1 MTVLSGPAVERPR
14 WPAWY
19 APAGFVVALL
29 VVALFAGLAAAL
41 IGVDSDDTP
50 PAFTLSVT
58 LVQDLVLVATAIGFA
73 AMVAR
78 PRPAHFGLRPTAL
91 KPAIAWTV
99 AAAVSFYAFAAAYAV
114 VVSPDGEQ
122 SVVEDLGANS
132 GTPLLIA
139 TVLLVVGV
147 APFAEEF
154 FFRAFF
160 YGALRSRFAVPV
172 AAILNG
178 LLFGAIH
185 YTGPDTLSILPPLA
199 VLGVLFCLLYEK
211 TGSLY
216 PVIAFHAFNNAI
228 ALAVQVEGGWP
239 VPLVVGAIS
248 IAACLALAREHDELP
263 LPYSDTMSIPHP
275 DSVSTLTKAEGE

>member
-1 MTVLSGPAVERPR
+1 MIALSGPAIDRPR

-29 VVALFAGLAAAL
+29 AVALFAGLAAAV
-41 IGVDSDDTP
+41 IGVDGDDTP

-58 LVQDLVLVATAIGFA
+58 LVQDLVLVGTAIGFA

-78 PRPAHFGLRPTAL
+78 PRPAHFGLRAIAL
-91 KPAIAWTV
+91 KPAVAWTI
-99 AAAVSFYAFAAAYAV
+99 AAAVSFYVFAATYSVAL
-114 VVSPDGEQ
+114 SPDGEQ

-139 TVLLVVGV
+139 TAVLVVGV
-147 APFAEEF
+147 APIAEEF

-172 AAILNG
+172 AATLNG

-185 YTGPDTLSILPPLA
+185 YTGPDTLSLIPPLA

-216 PVIAFHAFNNAI
+216 PVIAFHTFNNAI

-239 VPLVVGAIS
+239 APLVVGALS
-248 IAACLALAREHDELP
+248 IAACLVLTRRPALQQSLDPSPEGAR
-263 LPYSDTMSIPHP
+263 
-275 DSVSTLTKAEGE
+275 